1 MDREEFEVIRK
12 YNSNLTIKER
22 KSQNDTGGQSYS
34 NRTSARPPEDET
46 QNKSE
51 RVNRKGRI

>member
-22 KSQNDTGGQSYS
+22 KSQNDAGGQSYS
-34 NRTSARPPEDET
+34 NRTSARLPEDET
-46 QNKSE
+46 QNKNGL
-51 RVNRKGRI
+51 VNG